1 MRLIETLPRTVTNG
15 LNLSF
20 KPTRNFTSLKNQG
33 ITRSFNSKV
42 PLAWLDWINEDL
54 TDLPRDMNESSALD
68 SHFTIVANISLFSMV
83 TYILPKYQICIKVLL
98 FFATCYVLQIDSRF
112 CLLFL
117 PRVFLLNVEFKAAE
131 QNWVPRF
138 SQIDVTKEKEKEK
151 HYEQISSWNFSFVR
165 RRIDLLNDVNWFM
178 GKKTKRNWRVNRE
191 PCQT

>member
-1 MRLIETLPRTVTNG
+1 MDLICLLSQREILQAWKIRELHVRLIRRYLWP
-15 LNLSF
+15 
-20 KPTRNFTSLKNQG
+20 
-33 ITRSFNSKV
+33 
-42 PLAWLDWINEDL
+42 WLDWINEDL

-83 TYILPKYQICIKVLL
+83 TYILPKYRICIKVLL

-131 QNWVPRF
+131 QNLVPRF

-151 HYEQISSWNFSFVR
+151 HYEQISSWNFRLFVDGS
-165 RRIDLLNDVNWFM
+165 IYSM
-178 GKKTKRNWRVNRE
+178 M
-191 PCQT
+191 